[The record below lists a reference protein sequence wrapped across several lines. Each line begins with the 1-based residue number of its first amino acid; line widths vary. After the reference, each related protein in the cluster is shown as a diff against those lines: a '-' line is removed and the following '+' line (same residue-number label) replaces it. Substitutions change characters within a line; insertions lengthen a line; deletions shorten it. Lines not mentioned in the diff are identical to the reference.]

1 MPITQA
7 AVFRRFLLPSLLIS
21 LLAVLPFLP
30 GLPGEFTFDDIPNIT
45 TNQSLHLAELNLD
58 ALVRTALTPQPSGNT
73 RGLSS
78 LSFAIDYWRAGGPD
92 PGTFK
97 TTNLLIHAL
106 TTFALAWLL
115 RNLLLVTGVSE
126 ARARWVAPALALAWA
141 VHPLLVSSVLYT
153 VQRLQTLGTLFLV
166 LALLAY
172 LQARRA
178 QIAGRSGRTGLL
190 GAVLLWVIAVS
201 CKEDSAALPAHALAL
216 ELTVLRFAAADTGLA
231 TRIRRGYL
239 FAAAAGVALY
249 LLVVIPHYW
258 SWDTYGGRD
267 FSTPERL
274 LTQARV
280 LAMYLWQIVL
290 PLPSHMPFYYD
301 WLQPSHGLL
310 QPWTTLA
317 SILLI
322 AGMLALAWHQRLKR
336 PLLALGIFLF
346 FGAHFITSNVIGLE
360 LAFEHRNHFAL
371 IGAVLA
377 IGSLL
382 AEASQRL
389 RLRAAQQAAACCA
402 LLLVLG
408 TATAQR
414 AHSWSNNI
422 LISQVVTQQ
431 ALPSGRA
438 WTQLCA
444 SYFSDGGG
452 AVPDNPNLDQ
462 AIEVCDAGISAA
474 PQSLNSNTLL
484 VVLRTLRGDA
494 DVAKDWHRLQKRIQT
509 AYMTLD
515 NARIHLIL
523 TFHARKGVKLDHQEL
538 LKTLSALK
546 QRGALRPFDLTSIGY
561 FVMNDLGEPDLAMP
575 YFISAINGVSP
586 LDPFPQHLSGEL
598 KAKGRPDLAK
608 QIETLGLARM
618 QQSMHTQGVKGS
630 TP

>member
-1 MPITQA
+1 MPLSARIA
-7 AVFRRFLLPSLLIS
+7 RLRFLLVGLLIG
-21 LLAVLPFLP
+21 LLAVLPLLP
-30 GLPGEFTFDDIPNIT
+30 GLPGEFIFDDIPNIT
-45 TNQSLHLAELNLD
+45 TNQSLHLDDPSLENI
-58 ALVRTALTPQPSGNT
+58 VRVALTPQPSGST
-73 RGLSS
+73 RSLPS
-78 LSFAIDYWRAGGPD
+78 LSFAIDYWRGGGPD
-92 PGTFK
+92 PATFK
-97 TTNLLIHAL
+97 STNLLIHAL
-106 TTFALAWLL
+106 TAFVLAWLL
-115 RNLLLVTGVSE
+115 RSLLLATGVSE
-126 ARARWVAPALALAWA
+126 MRARWTAPALALAWA
-141 VHPLLVSSVLYT
+141 AHPLLVSSVLYT

-166 LALLAY
+166 LALLTY

-190 GAVLLWVIAVS
+190 GAALLWAIAMS
-201 CKEDSAALPAHALAL
+201 CKEDSASLPAYTLAL
-216 ELTVLRFAAADTGLA
+216 ELTVLRFAAADASLA

-239 FAAAAGVALY
+239 IAATIGVALY
-249 LLVVIPHYW
+249 VLVVIPHYW
-258 SWDTYGGRD
+258 SGDAYGGRD

-280 LAMYLWQIVL
+280 LVMYLWQIVV

-317 SILLI
+317 SILLLL
-322 AGMLALAWHQRLKR
+322 GLLVLAWYQRLKR

-382 AEASQRL
+382 AELAQRL
-389 RLRAAQQAAACCA
+389 RLPNGAEATVYGA
-402 LLLVLG
+402 LLLTLSG
-408 TATAQR
+408 ATAVR
-414 AHSWSNNI
+414 AHSWSSSV
-422 LISQVVTQQ
+422 LISQVATQQ

-444 SYFSDGGG
+444 SYFTEGGG
-452 AVPDNPNLDQ
+452 AVPDNPNLGR
-462 AIEVCDAGISAA
+462 AIEVCNAGISAA

-494 DVAKDWHRLQKRIQT
+494 DVVQDWHRLQQRIET

-523 TFHARKGVKLDHQEL
+523 TFHARKGVKLDRQEL
-538 LKTLSALK
+538 LKTFLALK
-546 QRGALRPFDLTSIGY
+546 QRGGLKPFDLTSIGY
-561 FVMNDLGEPDLAMP
+561 FVMDDLGEPDLAIP
-575 YFISAINGVSP
+575 YFTTAIDAASP
-586 LDPFPQHLSGEL
+586 LDPFPLQLASEL
-598 KAKGRPDLAK
+598 RAKGRPDLAA
-608 QIETLGLARM
+608 QMEQLALTRLD
-618 QQSMHTQGVKGS
+618 TAGS
-630 TP
+630 H